1 MSSLFSVLARG
12 LFSMEMPKDTQEKV
26 EEKRYGIVKR
36 GYDKFFNIRKDQ
48 KAQYFADLLV
58 FNPIC
63 HLSFINLP

>member
-1 MSSLFSVLARG
+1 MLTRE
-12 LFSMEMPKDTQEKV
+12 LFSMEMTKETQEKV

-48 KAQYFADLLV
+48 KAQKYFADLLV

>member
-1 MSSLFSVLARG
+1 MLARG
-12 LFSMEMPKDTQEKV
+12 LFSMEMPKETQEKV
-26 EEKRYGIVKR
+26 EEKRYDIVKR
-36 GYDKFFNIRKDQ
+36 GYDKFINIRKDQ